1 MDERA
6 AAEFLGMT
14 PRFLQ
19 LARMSGK
26 GPPYIRIS
34 ARAIRYKPETLRAWL
49 EERERTSTAA
59 AEA

>member
-1 MDERA
+1 
-6 AAEFLGMT
+6 MT